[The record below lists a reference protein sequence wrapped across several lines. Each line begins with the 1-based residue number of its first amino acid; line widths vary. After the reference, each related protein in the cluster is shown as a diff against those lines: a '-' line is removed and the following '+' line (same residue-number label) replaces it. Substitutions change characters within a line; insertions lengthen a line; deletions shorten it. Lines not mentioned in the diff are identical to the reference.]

1 LPGAVADGVF
11 VWMLQDEH
19 VASAGDAAT
28 NAAKA
33 REAARR
39 LCFHRMTV
47 AGRKAPSRLEDFH
60 LLHQRHAWRT
70 TQEGPA
76 CADPSA
82 PPPLA
87 TLHNA
92 G

>member
-19 VASAGDAAT
+19 VASVGDTAT

-39 LCFHRMTV
+39 LCFMT
-47 AGRKAPSRLEDFH
+47 
-60 LLHQRHAWRT
+60 
-70 TQEGPA
+70 GP
-76 CADPSA
+76 
-82 PPPLA
+82 
-87 TLHNA
+87 
-92 G
+92 